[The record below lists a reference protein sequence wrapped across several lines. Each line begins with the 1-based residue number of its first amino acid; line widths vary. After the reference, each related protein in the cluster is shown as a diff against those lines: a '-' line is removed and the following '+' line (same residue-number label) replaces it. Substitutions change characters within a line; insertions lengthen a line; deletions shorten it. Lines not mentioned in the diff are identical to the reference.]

1 MTALIWCKD
10 LLLLHS
16 FNAIDIHRF
25 QDLQNKIR
33 TKAPL
38 NIVGAA
44 PVVDYKGETFLS
56 QELALNLLYEAKL
69 SLSRCQLVRIACLDS
84 RHSGVST
91 QVSSNGGGG
100 GGKLLTSKK
109 QKGVFMSGLPLLM
122 NGSNTL
128 DKISP

>member
-1 MTALIWCKD
+1 MQRFTSA
-10 LLLLHS
+10 S

-100 GGKLLTSKK
+100 GADK
-109 QKGVFMSGLPLLM
+109 QNTKNRTKGGLHEWAATAHEWIQHIGHNFPI
-122 NGSNTL
+122 NRGW
-128 DKISP
+128 